1 MLGRRAYLHALCI
14 AVLGGCLDGRSG
26 TETTASGARAPWGE
40 PDSPA
45 DIVVSNARSDAVTAT
60 LTVAGDEQTLS
71 LGASDDWVS
80 EDVLTEGKDAT
91 VTLTTPDGL
100 SATVE
105 WVPEDESTNRCCV
118 FNVDPD
124 RIRKEIFVK

>member
-14 AVLGGCLDGRSG
+14 AVLGGCLNGRSG
-26 TETTASGARAPWGE
+26 TETTASGVRAPWAQ

-45 DIVVSNARSDAVTAT
+45 DIVVSNARSEAVTAA

-71 LGASDDWVS
+71 LGPNDDWVS
-80 EDVLTEGKDAT
+80 EDVLTEGEDAT

-100 SATVE
+100 TATVE
-105 WVPEDESTNRCCV
+105 WAPEDESTNRCCV
-118 FNVDPD
+118 FNVDPE
-124 RIRKEIFVK
+124 RIRTDLFVK